1 MTRYIRV
8 VERPD
13 GGWACRRGT
22 EDYDVHA
29 TLSAAIE
36 HVMALA
42 DDTELSE
49 VFLQRAD
56 GTLEALG
63 PVTGERMSLP
73 VDVSLPVES
82 SQPA

>member
-13 GGWACRRGT
+13 GGWACRRGS

-36 HVMALA
+36 HVKALA
-42 DDTELSE
+42 DDIELAE

-63 PVTGERMSLP
+63 PVSGERLTLRL
-73 VDVSLPVES
+73 DVSVRV
-82 SQPA
+82 

>member
-13 GGWACRRGT
+13 GGWACRRGS

-29 TLSAAIE
+29 TLRAAIE
-36 HVMALA
+36 HVKALA
-42 DDTELSE
+42 DETELAE

-63 PVTGERMSLP
+63 PLSGEQITLRL
-73 VDVSLPVES
+73 DVSVRV
-82 SQPA
+82 